1 MKTLKAMLTG
11 VLGALC
17 ITLSCFTT
25 AAFADENLLY
35 EEKDSQT
42 LTRGV
47 TYDEI
52 TRVTKNGWQYIY
64 VLTLDAKDENVGLD
78 VIESTREF
86 GLKENTLAISKE
98 NNVVAA
104 VNGDY
109 FGSGN
114 PQSSM
119 GQVLSDGKLE
129 ESKNYYNADANN
141 YAGFFID
148 SDGIPF
154 VDYLKTSVGF
164 YNSSQTIIELGGKN
178 KYTNFAQPVYFDK
191 TAMTTTADLD
201 KRYKNLT
208 KIVVEK
214 GKIAK
219 ISSPGE
225 TVTIPDNGY
234 IIVMSNAVRE
244 QKISYYSVGQAV
256 SFVENGTFV
265 FRPAKQMSSIDFGIS
280 GGGEILRNGQPIA
293 QGEIISP
300 SSRNPRT
307 CIGVS
312 SDKGK
317 IIIMC
322 VDGRKKGIGATS
334 YECSAIMKELGAYDA
349 IQLDGGGSTT
359 MVIKPQGETE
369 LKTVNTPSDGA
380 MREVP
385 NAVGVKS
392 LGTSS
397 GLAVIEVSTSAKNNV
412 LVNGLD
418 YNLSCS
424 GFDDMYNSYY
434 LKPEAISYTVE
445 GVEGSFSGSSFTPTS
460 EGMGKIIAH
469 YPLSDGG
476 EVAGEADIIV
486 LPGISMINAEASTKQ
501 IDVGMATEIVVNEY
515 NKDGFGG
522 RRVDH
527 SLVSFSVDNPEI
539 GYVNELGNFV
549 ATGKGQ
555 AYITCTYNNM
565 SCVCGVYVGKT
576 TQVIN
581 NFEGALKLQ
590 FLKFPEK
597 GAFTGETGIGY
608 GVGTSGKASL
618 RLSYNFLPNVSSVQV
633 AYASFTDRIPISGT
647 PTELGLNV
655 KGNNSK
661 NPVKINIRD
670 ANEKSYNIT
679 LTDSLDFDG
688 WQHLSGKVPGEVRYP
703 ISVMSVYTAALSTGA
718 SGSSGTLYFDDL
730 SADIGSY
737 TQKVTISDSKRI
749 SNAPADTSSLY
760 IVSKGVNGAALG
772 LDGLVTSWYSNY
784 TTAGNENI
792 SIVNLTT
799 EDGTILRSN
808 NTQLRYFADYVN
820 RLSSK
825 NIVVMTKSDMYATG
839 SGKFADDREKEIFH
853 KILSEQFLKGKNI
866 IVVSYGGSLSSANI
880 KDGIR
885 YINIGGTSSTKPVL
899 TIKYNG
905 SDMYYGF

>member
-1 MKTLKAMLTG
+1 MKKFKAMLIGT
-11 VLGALC
+11 VCTLG
-17 ITLSCFTT
+17 IIISCFTT
-25 AAFADENLLY
+25 GTFADENLLY
-35 EEKDSQT
+35 EEKETQV

-52 TRVTKNGWQYIY
+52 TRVTKSGWQYIY
-64 VLTLDAKDENVGLD
+64 ALTLDVKDENVGLD
-78 VIESTREF
+78 VIKSTQEL
-86 GLKENTLAISKE
+86 GLKESTLAISKE

-119 GQVLSDGKLE
+119 GQILSDGKIE
-129 ESKNYYNADANN
+129 ETKNYYNADANN

-148 SDGIPF
+148 SDGVPF

-191 TAMTTTADLD
+191 MAMTTTASLD

-214 GKIAK
+214 GKISK

-225 TVTIPDNGY
+225 TVTVPDNGY
-234 IIVMSNAVRE
+234 IIVMSNATRE
-244 QKISYYSVGQAV
+244 AKIGYYSVGQAV

-265 FRPAKQMSSIDFGIS
+265 FRPAKQVSTIEFGIS
-280 GGGEILRNGQPIA
+280 GGGEILRNGQPMT

-312 SDKGK
+312 SDKSK

-322 VDGRKKGIGATS
+322 VDGRRKGIGATS
-334 YECSAIMKELGAYDA
+334 YECSTIMKELGAYDA

-369 LKTVNTPSDGA
+369 LQTVNTPSDGA
-380 MREVP
+380 MRSVP

-392 LGTSS
+392 LAAAT
-397 GLAVIEVSTSAKNNV
+397 GLAHIDVSTSAEYNV
-412 LVNGLD
+412 LVNGLT
-418 YNLSCS
+418 YNLTSE
-424 GFDDMYNSYY
+424 GFDDLYNYYY
-434 LKPEAISYTVE
+434 LKPEALTYTVE
-445 GVEGSFSGSSFTPTS
+445 GVEGSFSGAAFTPST
-460 EGMGKIIAH
+460 EGKGKIIAH
-469 YPLSDGG
+469 YPLSDGS
-476 EVAGEADIIV
+476 EVTGEADIVV
-486 LPGISMINAEASTKQ
+486 LPGISMIDAEASTKQ

-527 SLVSFSVDNPEI
+527 SLVSFSVDKPEI
-539 GYVNELGNFV
+539 GYVNDQGNFV
-549 ATGKGQ
+549 GTGKGQ
-555 AYITCTYNNM
+555 AYITCTYNGM
-565 SCVCGVYVGKT
+565 SCVCSVYVGKT
-576 TQVIN
+576 TQVVN
-581 NFEGALKLQ
+581 NFESYLKLA

-597 GAFTGETGIGY
+597 GTFTGETGIGY

-618 RLSYNFLPNVSSVQV
+618 RLSYNFVPNVSSVQV
-633 AYASFTDRIPISGT
+633 AYASITDTVPISGT

-670 ANEKSYNIT
+670 ANGASYNIT

-688 WQHLSGKVPGEVRYP
+688 WKHLSGQVPAGVKYP
-703 ISVMSVYTAALSTGA
+703 IKVMSVYTAALTTGA
-718 SGSSGTLYFDDL
+718 NGSSGTLYFDDL
-730 SADIGSY
+730 SADIGTY
-737 TQKVTISDSKRI
+737 NQIVTISDSKKI
-749 SNAPADTSSLY
+749 ANAPADTKNLY
-760 IVSKGVNGAALG
+760 IVSKGVNGASLG

-784 TTAGNENI
+784 TTAGNDNI

-799 EDGTILRSN
+799 ENGTILGSSS
-808 NTQLRYFADYVN
+808 TQLRYFADYVN

-825 NIVVMTKSDMYATG
+825 NIVVMTRSDMYATG
-839 SGKFADDREKEIFH
+839 SGKFADNREKEIFH
-853 KILSEQFLKGKNI
+853 KILREAFLDGKNV

-880 KDGIR
+880 KDGVR
-885 YINIGGTSSTKPVL
+885 YINIGGTSTTKPVL
-899 TIKYNG
+899 NIKYNS